1 MKTTRT
7 PLNRCLECGYIIDA
21 ATETPD
27 NPTERPPRPGDIAVC
42 IACGCVHLFADD
54 LTLRKPNDEEWLEI
68 ADDPSVVMS
77 RAAVARYNR
86 DRSYEDPRFSERAC
100 ERCGKPYRGPALYCS
115 FECAAADA

>member
-1 MKTTRT
+1 MDLRIEQPNLVRRRQATWIEDAFWGPSYALSLTFNDVRPRALF
-7 PLNRCLECGYIIDA
+7 PLYFEKRDRII
-21 ATETPD
+21 
-27 NPTERPPRPGDIAVC
+27 R
-42 IACGCVHLFADD
+42 L
-54 LTLRKPNDEEWLEI
+54 